1 MCDKVIT
8 IAKTLRDKTKDFPIR
23 INLHQGLALSSYLFN
38 MVFNVLT
45 IQKITHK
52 CIIFADNIV

>member
-23 INLHQGLALSSYLFN
+23 INLHQGLAEFLL
-38 MVFNVLT
+38 
-45 IQKITHK
+45 I
-52 CIIFADNIV
+52 